1 MNGPTPNSPCKGC
14 SNRYVGCQVEC
25 SFYNNWKTDFEKK
38 KAIYK
43 EENAVKYGYHSTF
56 YFCKSYLSKQSQ
68 DRIRKKYKQP
78 GQY

>member
-1 MNGPTPNSPCKGC
+1 MKIPTPNSPCKGC
-14 SNRYVGCQVEC
+14 SNRYVGCQAKC
-25 SFYNNWKTDFEKK
+25 SSYNDWKTDFEKK

-43 EENAVKYGYHSTF
+43 EENTLKYGYHSTF
-56 YFCKSYLSKQSQ
+56 YKSYLSKQSQ